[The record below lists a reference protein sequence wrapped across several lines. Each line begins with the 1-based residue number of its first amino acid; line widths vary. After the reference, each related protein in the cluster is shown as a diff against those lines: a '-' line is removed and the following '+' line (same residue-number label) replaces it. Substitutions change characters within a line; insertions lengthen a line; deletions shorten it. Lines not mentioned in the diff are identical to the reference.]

1 MLEGIGSVGLG
12 VFDFID
18 TAPRAVP
25 KDLSDSIPKELFGDL
40 ALRWNII
47 GTHALTSMNMGSI
60 NKEGIALG

>member
-25 KDLSDSIPKELFGDL
+25 KDLPNSIPKKLFGDL

-60 NKEGIALG
+60 NKEAIALE